1 MTEDIKLDVFP
12 KEAGVYIFKV
22 DNEVIYVG
30 SSNNLYLRMVN
41 HRSCI
46 RKGWDHGRKQDLYQF
61 LQSNPFVVE
70 FQTTADYR
78 QLEQELIEKYHPKYN
93 SNNAKGLDIER
104 KKKWQK
110 EYEKS
115 NKRKEYK
122 KEYQKTDKYKEYNK
136 EYQKSDKRIK
146 YLNEHKEYHKEYQK
160 EYQSQLCFYNDQ
172 ILTLNALSLRFRR
185 AGIDHPTLE
194 AKKYLLNK

>member
-1 MTEDIKLDVFP
+1 MAEDIVLDAFP
-12 KEAGVYIFKV
+12 KEAGVYMFKT
-22 DNEVIYVG
+22 DEEVIYVG
-30 SSNNLYLRMVN
+30 SSKNLYMRMTY
-41 HRSCI
+41 HRCCI
-46 RKGWDHGRKQDLYQF
+46 RKGSKYGYKQDLYQY
-61 LQSNPFVVE
+61 LQSNHFAVE
-70 FQTTADYR
+70 FQTTDDYR

-172 ILTLNALSLRFRR
+172 TLTLNALRCRFMRQ
-185 AGIDHPTLE
+185 GIAHPTIE
-194 AKKYLLNK
+194 AKKYLIL